1 MTLNRTTL
9 IGHLGHD
16 PELTVSRNGVPMTSL
31 RVAVQRTSRQSDGTY
46 AKEPDWFS
54 LVVFDRLAERCAQF
68 LRKGSQI
75 YAEGRLHNR
84 HWQDKQGQ
92 AHVTTEII
100 AENIEFLG
108 KGKLGPPGEADPA
121 VNDVGNQT
129 TEQNPTEE
137 IV

>member
-9 IGHLGHD
+9 IGHLGQD
-16 PELTVSRNGVPMTSL
+16 PELTISRNGVPMTTL
-31 RVAVQRTSRQSDGTY
+31 RIAVQRTSRQEDGTY

-54 LVVFDRLAERCAQF
+54 LVVFDRLAERCVQF

-84 HWQDKQGQ
+84 HWQDNQGQ
-92 AHVTTEII
+92 ARVTTEII

-108 KGKLGPPGEADPA
+108 KGKREARSETEPAPDEVIEETDEPDPA
-121 VNDVGNQT
+121 
-129 TEQNPTEE
+129 E
-137 IV
+137 